1 MSPNIRTARSRS
13 SSGYFLLDTTPSFP
27 RDEVS
32 GLTGVAQPV
41 ITHVALTKT
50 VAKHWGE
57 ERWLVTEGAPFGFK
71 VIHLTAGHRTS
82 LQYHRRKEEANLIL
96 RGSGTLYY
104 APSPDEPLLQRPL
117 VVGEIVHVR
126 PGTVHR
132 IEADTD
138 ITLVEVSTPE
148 LDDVI
153 RLADDQNR
161 ADGRIDAEHET
172 GSAS

>member
-1 MSPNIRTARSRS
+1 MTIPAYLID
-13 SSGYFLLDTTPSFP
+13 LLQNTSAPANSYP
-27 RDEVS
+27 
-32 GLTGVAQPV
+32 AQPS